1 MTAVAEEIG
10 EVVVA
15 DVSEVVAAG
24 VAEAAKPKVKAGK
37 PKAQAKVKKPSW
49 RQRKKELEAARAAA
63 GAAPVKQVVKTAKP
77 RKPRTVKAKIKKRAG
92 DRRRGPLPAEVSGL
106 VAKKKELQAQ
116 IDGLDSAIKA
126 AVLAL
131 RAAKG
136 KA

>member
-1 MTAVAEEIG
+1 MTAVAEETREQEETTAG
-10 EVVVA
+10 AVNPETQKEVAKVV
-15 DVSEVVAAG
+15 
-24 VAEAAKPKVKAGK
+24 KPGK
-37 PKAQAKVKKPSW
+37 PKAQAKAKKPSW
-49 RQRKKELEAARAAA
+49 RQRKKELEAARAA
-63 GAAPVKQVVKTAKP
+63 GLEPAAPPKAK
-77 RKPRTVKAKIKKRAG
+77 RANAKAKIKKRAG